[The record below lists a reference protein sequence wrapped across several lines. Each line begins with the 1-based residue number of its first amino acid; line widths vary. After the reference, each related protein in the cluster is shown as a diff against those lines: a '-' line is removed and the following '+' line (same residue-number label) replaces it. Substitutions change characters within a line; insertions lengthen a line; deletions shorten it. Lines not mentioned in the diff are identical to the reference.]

1 MSDRERLIRSIEI
14 STRDTAQW
22 TGRSALS
29 KAVLDAVQR
38 VNRAA
43 FVPEASKHQ
52 AWANVAVPISHR
64 QTISQPFIVALMTDL
79 LAAQPGDRVL
89 EIGTGSGYQ
98 AAVLAAFGAKVFSVE
113 VIPAL
118 AERARRAL
126 EAQGYTDVM
135 TRTGDGA
142 QGWPENAPYDAIIVT
157 AAALEVPESLVT
169 QLRPGGRMVIPIGPP
184 DGDQTLL
191 LLEKDKAG
199 GMSRRA
205 VLPVRF
211 VPLTKEGDIP
221 SK

>member
-1 MSDRERLIRSIEI
+1 MGDRERMIRSIEI
-14 STRDTAQW
+14 STRDTAPW

-29 KAVLDAVQR
+29 KTVLDAVQR

-43 FVPEASKHQ
+43 FVPEASPED
-52 AWANVAVPISHR
+52 AWANVALAIGHR
-64 QTISQPFIVALMTDL
+64 QTISQPFVVALMTDL
-79 LAAQPGDRVL
+79 LAVRPGDRVL

-118 AERARRAL
+118 AKQARQAL

-142 QGWPENAPYDAIIVT
+142 LGWPENAPYDAIIVT
-157 AAALEVPESLVT
+157 AAALEVPEALVT

-191 LLEKDKAG
+191 LLEKAG
-199 GMSRRA
+199 RMSRRA

-211 VPLTKEGDIP
+211 VPLTKANGVV
-221 SK
+221 SQ